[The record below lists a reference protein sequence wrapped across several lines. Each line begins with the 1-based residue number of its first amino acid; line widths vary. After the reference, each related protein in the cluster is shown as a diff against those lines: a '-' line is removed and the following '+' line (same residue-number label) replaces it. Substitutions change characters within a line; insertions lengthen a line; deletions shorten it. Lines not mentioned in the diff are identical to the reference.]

1 MLNLL
6 YFKELRS
13 HKNYIIVLVSLIIS
27 VILLLKI
34 INKYSYDVY
43 KTYGI
48 VTCEEECVLD
58 ISVNYQKTNIFND
71 YKLKIEDQYIEV
83 KDLQYGERYLQN
95 NIPEQEVLLYIDKY
109 EEKIVEVK
117 IEYNKQ
123 RIKTKLKKIILE
135 R

>member
-27 VILLLKI
+27 VIILLKI

-71 YKLKIEDQYIEV
+71 YRLKIEDQYIEV
-83 KDLQYGERYLQN
+83 KDLQYGEKYLQN

>member
-13 HKNYIIVLVSLIIS
+13 HKNYIIVLVTLIIS
-27 VILLLKI
+27 VIILLKI

-71 YKLKIEDQYIEV
+71 YKLKIENQYIEV

>member
-27 VILLLKI
+27 VIILLKI

-43 KTYGI
+43 KTYGL

-83 KDLQYGERYLQN
+83 KDLQYGEKYLQN

>member
-27 VILLLKI
+27 VIILLKI
-34 INKYSYDVY
+34 INKYNYDVY

-71 YKLKIEDQYIEV
+71 YRLKIEDQYIEV
-83 KDLQYGERYLQN
+83 KDLQYGEKYLQN

>member
-13 HKNYIIVLVSLIIS
+13 HKNYIIVLVTLIISLII
-27 VILLLKI
+27 LLKI

-58 ISVNYQKTNIFND
+58 ISVNYQKTDIFKD
-71 YKLKIEDQYIEV
+71 YKLKIEDKYVEV

>member
-13 HKNYIIVLVSLIIS
+13 HKNYIIVLVTLIIS
-27 VILLLKI
+27 VIIILKI

-71 YKLKIEDQYIEV
+71 YRLKIEDQYIEV
-83 KDLQYGERYLQN
+83 KDLQYGEKYLQN

>member
-13 HKNYIIVLVSLIIS
+13 HKNYIIVLVTLIIS
-27 VILLLKI
+27 VIIILKI

-71 YKLKIEDQYIEV
+71 YKLKIENQYIEV